1 MINPYAPPSA
11 PGPWTKP
18 AESSDNS
25 LLALAKRV
33 FFAWEKLR
41 VVYVAL
47 LVAETVALIGPLLL
61 FDQRIF
67 FMVVEGAIVVNL
79 FFFAGPVVETS
90 IRWLGYERQWPRW
103 AMFVSGTCLT
113 MVATSIAIFTDILP
127 PK

>member
-11 PGPWTKP
+11 PGPWVKA
-18 AESSDNS
+18 AESSDKS

-41 VVYVAL
+41 VVYIAL
-47 LVAETVALIGPLLL
+47 LVVETVALIGPLLL
-61 FDQRIF
+61 FDERIF

-103 AMFVSGTCLT
+103 AMFISGTGVT
-113 MVATSIAIFTDILP
+113 MAATSIAIFTDILP